1 MKKRRIKFLA
11 ECGKKEEAYKY
22 GMYLLEKS
30 GDSNDEQG
38 LFYLKLSAQ
47 QGYKPAI
54 EYLETYYFDDDAGVQ
69 GNS

>member
-11 ECGKKEEAYKY
+11 ESGKKEEAYKY

-30 GDSNDEQG
+30 GDSNDPQG
-38 LFYLKLSAQ
+38 LFYLKLSAE
-47 QGYKPAI
+47 QGYQPAI
-54 EYLETYYFDDDAGVQ
+54 DYLETYYFDDDSFSQ